1 MTKFNENELTKVL
14 EGYEN
19 NVRIKL
25 EFERAID
32 GKIELDDANVNY
44 KKDIGFI
51 EINGT
56 NCNFRINTAMVCGYE
71 KEDNEVK
78 FDLENILVKLVW

>member
-1 MTKFNENELTKVL
+1 MQDKKEK
-14 EGYEN
+14 
-19 NVRIKL
+19 
-25 EFERAID
+25 ID
-32 GKIELDDANVNY
+32 KKNKHFQCFRKSYLVQSVKNPDDANVNY